1 MSVNRV
7 ILVGR
12 LGKDPEIRHTSGGQS
27 VANFSV
33 ATDESY
39 KNRDG
44 EKVKKTEW
52 HRIVIWGKLAE
63 IVESYLT
70 KGSLVYLEGKIQ
82 TKEWEK
88 DGVTRYDKE
97 IVCDQMRMLGGT
109 GERSEG
115 EQESTTT
122 KSKSNTK
129 KSAKKTESEE
139 EPYAA
144 ADEDIPF

>member
-1 MSVNRV
+1 MSVNKV

-33 ATDESY
+33 ATDETY

-82 TKEWEK
+82 SKEWEK

-97 IVCDQMRMLGGT
+97 IVCDTMRMLGGNDR
-109 GERSEG
+109 EEAQVSRQSAPKRKN
-115 EQESTTT
+115 T
-122 KSKSNTK
+122 KS
-129 KSAKKTESEE
+129 SAPVEE
-139 EPYAA
+139 EYEAE
-144 ADEDIPF
+144 DEQIPF